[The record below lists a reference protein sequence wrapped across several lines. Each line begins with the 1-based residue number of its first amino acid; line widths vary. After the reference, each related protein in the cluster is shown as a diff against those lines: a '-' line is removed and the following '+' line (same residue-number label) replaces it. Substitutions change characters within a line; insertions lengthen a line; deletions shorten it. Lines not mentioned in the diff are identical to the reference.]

1 MSGTIFLSFLG
12 TNNYMECIYRFN
24 DSVQFKTR
32 YTQIAIIRKH
42 LSEFNEYLFFVTVD
56 ARKNNWDPENTL
68 KSELCKLERINQE
81 CIKQIDIPNGFNNDE
96 LLEIFNKLVS
106 NIPENSKLIIDVTH
120 SFRSLPLTL
129 GSVLEYLK
137 KVKNTEVVHIYYGAF
152 EVLGNPRD
160 VGSTPVHARVAPM
173 LDLTYLSAIQDWTS
187 AIEHFLK
194 FGNITKLKELSEK
207 AIIPI
212 LRETQGKDEVA
223 KELTFIVETLDKL
236 LSAVYTCRSKLIF
249 EELGKG
255 KIEKLIKSI
264 DIIINKN
271 YLLPQ
276 LNEPFRKIKEKLL
289 TVKTDNS
296 FLTAINFVGWCIDFN
311 WIQQGYTLL
320 QENLCSYILD
330 NYFEKDYINLNE
342 RVSLSSALK
351 IIEENIAEDN
361 WRGDKELIRF
371 YVDRKD
377 KIINI
382 AKIYNELSEYRN
394 DLNHAG
400 YRSNS
405 KKVLDIR
412 EKLENFFKEVKNEV
426 AKKGQNG

>member
-1 MSGTIFLSFLG
+1 MSSTIFLSFLG
-12 TNNYMECIYRFN
+12 TNNYMECIYLFN
-24 DSVQFKTR
+24 DSEQYQTR

-42 LSEFNEYLFFVTVD
+42 LSEFNEYLFFVTAD
-56 ARKNNWDPENTL
+56 ARENNWDGEGCL
-68 KSELCKLERINQE
+68 KSELDKLKINQE
-81 CIKQIDIPNGFNNDE
+81 SIKRIDIPNGFKNGE

-106 NIPENSKLIIDVTH
+106 SIPENSKLVIDVTH

-160 VGSTPVHARVAPM
+160 VVSKPVDTRIAPV

-207 AIIPI
+207 AIKPI
-212 LRETQGKDEVA
+212 LRETQGNDDVA
-223 KELTFIVETLDKL
+223 KELRFIVETLDKL

-249 EELGKG
+249 EELGEG
-255 KIEKLIKSI
+255 KIEKLIQSI
-264 DIIINKN
+264 ETIIAKN

-276 LNEPFRKIKEKLL
+276 LNEPFKKIIKGKLT
-289 TVKTDNS
+289 TVRTDNL
-296 FLTAINFVGWCIDFN
+296 FLAAINFVKWCIDFN

-330 NYFEKDYINLNE
+330 KYFEKDYNKKEE
-342 RVSLSSALK
+342 RESLSSALK
-351 IIEENIAEDN
+351 IINENIAEDC
-361 WRGDKELIRF
+361 WRGNKDLIRF

-377 KIINI
+377 EIINI
-382 AKIYNELSEYRN
+382 AKIYHELTEYRN

-400 YRSNS
+400 YRPNS
-405 KKVLDIR
+405 KKESDIR
-412 EKLENFFKEVKNEV
+412 QKLDSFYQEVKKEITLK
-426 AKKGQNG
+426 AKNG